1 MSYRP
6 LTTME
11 HRDMLDFFISVQQ
24 VDDCMVQ
31 LYFKLADET
40 AQVQEKPVF
49 DILFQVKL
57 ALGEKYGALG
67 NDSFMNKTG

>member
-6 LTTME
+6 LTELE
-11 HRDMLDFFISVQQ
+11 HRDMLDFFMSLQQ
-24 VDDCMVQ
+24 VDDCMMQ

-57 ALGEKYGALG
+57 ALGEKYGASSNNEVG
-67 NDSFMNKTG
+67 